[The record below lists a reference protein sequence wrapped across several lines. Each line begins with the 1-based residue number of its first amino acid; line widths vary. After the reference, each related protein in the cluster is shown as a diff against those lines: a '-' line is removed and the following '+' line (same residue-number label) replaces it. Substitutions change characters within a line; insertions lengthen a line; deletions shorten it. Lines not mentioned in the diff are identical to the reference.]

1 MSSTILDER
10 IFPDNKN
17 KLNTMD
23 VISKQT
29 HKCSFVVHDLCHTGK
44 HDVEVIFYLH
54 EIYMKKNLQIHLAS
68 NSVNIFKLLFQCRKF
83 PF

>member
-1 MSSTILDER
+1 
-10 IFPDNKN
+10 
-17 KLNTMD
+17 MD
-23 VISKQT
+23 VISTQK

-44 HDVEVIFYLH
+44 HAVETIFYLH
-54 EIYMKKNLQIHLAS
+54 EIYIKKMQIHLAS